1 MTLINNRINN
11 IYEFVLRITFRNYQL
26 TFKQSLMQNGS
37 VYIHQR
43 NLQILPT
50 EIFKTTNGLKPVIME
65 DVFKFKHLT
74 NNFQNAETL
83 NRSNVNSHKYR
94 TETNTSSGGNILP
107 NDYKALRSLN
117 TNVKIQN

>member
-1 MTLINNRINN
+1 
-11 IYEFVLRITFRNYQL
+11 
-26 TFKQSLMQNGS
+26 MQNGS

-50 EIFKTTNGLKPVIME
+50 EIFKTRNGLKPVIME
-65 DVFKFKHLT
+65 DIFKFKHLT

-107 NDYKALRSLN
+107 NDYKTLRSLN